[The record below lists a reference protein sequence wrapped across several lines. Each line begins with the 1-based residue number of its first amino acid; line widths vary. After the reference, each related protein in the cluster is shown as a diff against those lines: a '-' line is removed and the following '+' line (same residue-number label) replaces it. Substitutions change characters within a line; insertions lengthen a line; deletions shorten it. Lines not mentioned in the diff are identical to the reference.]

1 METLYSMEITL
12 KGQPRILTIGVSE
25 KSMIVTLTDLKGKE
39 IETVLQEKGTL
50 SIAQPKK

>member
-25 KSMIVTLTDLKGKE
+25 KSMVITLTDLKGNE
-39 IETVLQEKGTL
+39 IETVLQEKGKI
-50 SIAQPKK
+50 SIAQTKK